1 MSKPELGVLNS
12 FASDYISQTLYIFGQ
27 IYLYIVIFVIY
38 LMTQNLV
45 SNVKS
50 RINYCKNFYLK
61 LYDVKQC
68 DILKLGTYLKSKAE
82 QMVSNTFTSEYLSH

>member
-1 MSKPELGVLNS
+1 
-12 FASDYISQTLYIFGQ
+12 
-27 IYLYIVIFVIY
+27 
-38 LMTQNLV
+38 MTQNLV

-61 LYDVKQC
+61 LYDIKQC
-68 DILKLGTYLKSKAE
+68 DRLKLGTYLKSKAE